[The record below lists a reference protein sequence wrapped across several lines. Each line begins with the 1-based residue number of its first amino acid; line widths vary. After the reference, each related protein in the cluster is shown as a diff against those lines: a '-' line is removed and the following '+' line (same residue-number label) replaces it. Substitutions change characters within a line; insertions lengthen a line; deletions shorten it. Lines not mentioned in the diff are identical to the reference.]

1 MTTYDAAVRSLSEK
15 VLELLRERG
24 WGVDRSVPL
33 DEAKASLTSQGATL
47 HAYAE
52 ELLHAFEG
60 LQFHNPATSRTLKMS
75 AVDTCAWMDEGELPY
90 VQALFAPSACPV
102 ALGAYSSPELPIT
115 DSPTFF
121 GSSFP
126 DCFFFVAEDGR
137 WLCIDIYWAGAWFF
151 PKPPCLPA
159 PGDCF
164 LLDGLQAAPL
174 SRIGGMGAVLRERAG
189 SEGWRLSS
197 GATWAMRLP
206 GSTRS
211 ATRLTKD
218 SASPSAI
225 RNPSYR
231 TRELTREM

>member
-24 WGVDRSVPL
+24 WSVDRSVPL

-52 ELLHAFEG
+52 ELLHAFER

-75 AVDTCAWMDEGELPY
+75 AVDTCAWMDEGDFPY

-115 DSPTFF
+115 DSPTIF

-126 DCFFFVAEDGR
+126 DCFFCVAEDGR
-137 WLCIDIYWAGAWFF
+137 WLCIDIYWTWAWFF
-151 PKPPCLPA
+151 PHLDAALRFALLNEGTEGRVPLKPEQCP
-159 PGDCF
+159 PG
-164 LLDGLQAAPL
+164 
-174 SRIGGMGAVLRERAG
+174 
-189 SEGWRLSS
+189 
-197 GATWAMRLP
+197 TWSN
-206 GSTRS
+206 G
-211 ATRLTKD
+211 D
-218 SASPSAI
+218 
-225 RNPSYR
+225 
-231 TRELTREM
+231 

>member
-75 AVDTCAWMDEGELPY
+75 AVDACAWMEEGELPY

-102 ALGAYSSPELPIT
+102 ALGAYSSPERPIT
-115 DSPTFF
+115 DSPTRF

-126 DCFFFVAEDGR
+126 DCFFCVAEDGR
-137 WLCIDIYWAGAWFF
+137 WLCIDITWGGAWFF
-151 PKPPCLPA
+151 PNLDAALRFALLNEGTEGRVQLEREQCPPGTWSD
-159 PGDCF
+159 GD
-164 LLDGLQAAPL
+164 
-174 SRIGGMGAVLRERAG
+174 
-189 SEGWRLSS
+189 
-197 GATWAMRLP
+197 
-206 GSTRS
+206 
-211 ATRLTKD
+211 
-218 SASPSAI
+218 
-225 RNPSYR
+225 
-231 TRELTREM
+231 